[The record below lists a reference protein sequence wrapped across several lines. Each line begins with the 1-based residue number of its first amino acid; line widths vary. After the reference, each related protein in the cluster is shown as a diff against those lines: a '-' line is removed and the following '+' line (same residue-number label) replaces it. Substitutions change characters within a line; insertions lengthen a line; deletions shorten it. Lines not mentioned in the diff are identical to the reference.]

1 MRRAVRLLAPAALAL
16 ALGAPTPPRAETLTP
31 DRINGIGL
39 IDFGLPPRFKVGDY
53 ARYHMSAQ
61 SAMGVVDDYNLTVMI
76 AGEEEWWGERCFWI
90 ETRTQSAAGGDQ
102 SIASLMS
109 YDVFADSLALPHMQL
124 YVRKIVNGM
133 KEDGSVDQVVYKRPA
148 STLKMRDPLGS
159 QFKLQVDT
167 LGAETITVAKGVFPC
182 TKLHFLQG
190 RGATGARGDSTDY
203 TELREERTTFM
214 SPQVPITHIV
224 REDIVQQI
232 TRKAWK
238 VGHSKDATPTVTLD
252 RTVGSA
258 ELVESGSGMAS
269 RLLPESMRKS
279 IAERAAEA
287 ARKAPAPRP
296 AKRKA
301 G

>member
-1 MRRAVRLLAPAALAL
+1 MRRAVRFLAPAALAL
-16 ALGAPTPPRAETLTP
+16 ALWAPTPPRAETLKP

-39 IDFGLPPRFKVGDY
+39 IDFGLPPHFKVGDY

-61 SAMGVVDDYNLTVMI
+61 SALGVVDDYNLTVLI
-76 AGEEEWWGERCFWI
+76 AGEEDWWGERCFWI
-90 ETRTQSAAGGDQ
+90 ETWTQSAGGGDQ

-109 YDVFADSLALPHMQL
+109 YDVFGDSLALPHMQL
-124 YVRKIVNGM
+124 YVRKIANGI
-133 KEDGSVDQVVYKRPA
+133 KEDGSLDQVVYKRPPT
-148 STLKMRDPLGS
+148 TLKMRDPLGS

-224 REDIVQQI
+224 REDIVQQM

-238 VGHSKDATPTVTLD
+238 VGRSKDATPTVTLD

-258 ELVESGSGMAS
+258 ELVESGSGLAS
-269 RLLPESMRKS
+269 RILPESMRKS

-287 ARKAPAPRP
+287 ARKPAPRP